1 MISFINI
8 SGLVFLLQC
17 WPFLRIISIESCAC
31 LVKSVKLM
39 NKNTELFKL
48 IPCFVN
54 QIVFENHSDYIVGLL
69 VDGLEDE
76 IGIPLNNYDGSIL
89 TFVHSGCA
97 EHAHINTIHQILLKF
112 MENAGFDLEK
122 VYIEA
127 KYGDITYCRLKWTK
141 LDQSIYNIIGIGDAL
156 ILHSLT
162 ACDMV
167 ITQNVLKQFEKFDS
181 SGYLDTYED

>member
-1 MISFINI
+1 
-8 SGLVFLLQC
+8 
-17 WPFLRIISIESCAC
+17 
-31 LVKSVKLM
+31 M

-54 QIVFENHSDYIVGLL
+54 QIVFENQSDYIVGLL
-69 VDGLEDE
+69 VDDVEDE
-76 IGIPLNNYDGSIL
+76 IGVPINNYDGSIL

-97 EHAHINTIHQILLKF
+97 ENAHINTIHQILIKF

-122 VYIEA
+122 VFIEA
-127 KYGDITYCRLKWTK
+127 KHGDITYCRLKWTK
-141 LDQSIYNIIGIGDAL
+141 NNNSIFNVVGIGDAL